1 VGTIPNWSAATDWAT
16 VCRRASARRRRNSLR
31 AFRAAQRRVQVVEL
45 LIELG
50 GLQRGVQ
57 SEIAHRLGVHK
68 SVISKDVK
76 RLWGDGA

>member
-1 VGTIPNWSAATDWAT
+1 MANWSAATDWAT
-16 VCRRASARRRRNSLR
+16 VCRRASARRGRNSLR

-57 SEIAHRLGVHK
+57 SEIARRLGVHK

-76 RLWGDGA
+76 RLWGDEA